1 MSAVSIEKR
10 GRIAIVRFDR
20 GDKANALS
28 HAVMSD
34 LLAAARSFEGD
45 AETSAIVLT
54 GRASVFTLGFDL
66 KEASPAAMS
75 LAEAREHQTLGRKLS
90 RAWAELEP
98 MTIAAIEGWCVG
110 GGAVLAVSCDL
121 RVMGAGATIY
131 VPEIERGMNLGWQSV
146 PRFVN
151 LVGPS
156 RTKRIVVL
164 AERIGAQRAVE
175 WGLADEAVPDGQAL
189 SNALAFAERIAGMPP
204 VQVRMCKEA
213 VNAAATALNYA
224 TSAMDRDVFLLT
236 QSSADFREGVQ
247 SFLER
252 RKPNYTGG

>member
-10 GRIAIVRFDR
+10 GRIAVVRFDR
-20 GDKANALS
+20 GDKANAMS
-28 HAVMSD
+28 RAVMSD
-34 LLAAARSFEGD
+34 LLEAARSFEGD

-54 GRASVFTLGFDL
+54 GRAGVFTLGFDL
-66 KEASPAAMS
+66 KESPAGKMS
-75 LAEAREHQTLGRKLS
+75 LAEARVQQALGRKLC

-110 GGAVLAVSCDL
+110 GGAALAVCCDL

-131 VPEIERGMNLGWQSV
+131 VPEIERGMNMSWGSV

-156 RTKRIVVL
+156 RAKRIVVL
-164 AERIGAQRAVE
+164 AERIGAARAVE
-175 WGLADEAVPDGQAL
+175 WGLADEAVADGQAF
-189 SNALAFAERIAGMPP
+189 ARAMAFAERAAEMPP
-204 VQVRMCKEA
+204 VQLRMCKEA
-213 VNAAATALNYA
+213 VNAAAAALNHA
-224 TSAMDRDVFLLT
+224 TSAMDRDVFLLA
-236 QSSADFREGVQ
+236 QSSADFREGVK